1 MKNIDN
7 NIVAPANRVA
17 LILFGGESILYFA
30 PRTIRL
36 IDYTLCL
43 KMKLGARFIL
53 ILQKKCVTVLMM
65 LPDWRAKRQ
74 RK

>member
-53 ILQKKCVTVLMM
+53 ILQKEMRYGSNDAPGLESETST
-65 LPDWRAKRQ
+65 
-74 RK
+74 

>member
-7 NIVAPANRVA
+7 YIVAPANRVA
-17 LILFGGESILYFA
+17 LILFGGESIHYFA

-43 KMKLGARFIL
+43 KLKLGARFIL
-53 ILQKKCVTVLMM
+53 ILQKEMRYCSNDATGLESETST
-65 LPDWRAKRQ
+65 
-74 RK
+74 

>member
-7 NIVAPANRVA
+7 YIVAPANRGA
-17 LILFGGESILYFA
+17 LILFGGESIHYFA

-43 KMKLGARFIL
+43 KLKLGARFIL
-53 ILQKKCVTVLMM
+53 ILQ
-65 LPDWRAKRQ
+65 
-74 RK
+74 